1 MRMELKDIIPE
12 DFLVSITNSLT
23 YSTGL
28 GTAFI
33 DREGRHVGSQDSFCS
48 FCSKMNSFPEG
59 VCACE
64 KSNLMALEET
74 IRSGSP
80 HIYIC
85 HAGLTSFVVPMMYEG
100 EYLGAITAGQVFCD
114 DPSGYKRYEVDPPVD
129 LIQYDLKKLYPEIQT
144 LSRLQIESAVI
155 AFQCISNYIIQQIE
169 YNKVQQE
176 LSESLTTR
184 LRLENQLKIAEID
197 ALQKQIMPHFLFNV
211 LGGVVRLL
219 ESGQTEPAKSMLVSF
234 TRMMRYTLTDSAVSV
249 TLEKELGYI
258 GNYLSI
264 QKIRF
269 GNRLNYSIDC
279 SSRYNGILVPFFG
292 IQPLV
297 ENALKHGVLSCKD
310 GGNVSISCV
319 VDKEGFVISVSDDG
333 MGISADKLAEI
344 RTLMSKDAGKRPV
357 ENVGIYNSSRRFY
370 HMYEDS
376 VRYELTSLPSE
387 GTTVRIVLS
396 EPRYE

>member
-1 MRMELKDIIPE
+1 MSPELKDMIPE
-12 DFLVSITNSLT
+12 DFLISITDSLT

-33 DREGRHVGSQDSFCS
+33 DREGRHVGSQDSFCT
-48 FCSKMNSFPEG
+48 FCAKMNSFPEG
-59 VCACE
+59 KCACE
-64 KSNLMALEET
+64 RSNLMALEVT
-74 IRSGSP
+74 IRNEAP
-80 HIYIC
+80 LIYIC
-85 HAGLTSFVVPMMYEG
+85 HAGLISFVVPMVFEG

-114 DPSGYKRYEVDPPVD
+114 DPSGYIRYEADPPID
-129 LIQYDLKKLYPEIQT
+129 LAQHDLLKEYSEIQT

-155 AFQCISNYIIQQIE
+155 AFQCISNYIIQQTE

-184 LRLENQLKIAEID
+184 LRLENQLRIAEID

-234 TRMMRYTLTDSAVSV
+234 TRMMRYTLTDSEVSV

-269 GNRLNYSIDC
+269 GNRFDYSINC
-279 SSRYNGILVPFFG
+279 SSRYSAIRVPFFG

-297 ENALKHGVLSCKD
+297 ENALEHGVLSEKA
-310 GGNVSISCV
+310 GGTVSIDCSME
-319 VDKEGFVISVSDDG
+319 DEGFVISVTDNG
-333 MGISADKLAEI
+333 KGIPAEKMEEV
-344 RTLMSKDAGKRPV
+344 RMLMSEDGGRRPS
-357 ENVGIYNSSRRFY
+357 EHVGIYNSSRRFY
-370 HMYEDS
+370 HMYEDA
-376 VRYELTSLPSE
+376 VRYELSSSPEE
-387 GTTVRIVLS
+387 GTTVRIVLTD
-396 EPRYE
+396 PGYA

>member
-1 MRMELKDIIPE
+1 MSLELKDMIPE
-12 DFLVSITNSLT
+12 DFLISITNSLT

-33 DREGRHVGSQDSFCS
+33 DRDGRHVGSQDSFCS
-48 FCSKMNSFPEG
+48 FCARMNSFPEG

-64 KSNLMALEET
+64 KSNLMALKET
-74 IRSGSP
+74 IRTKAP

-85 HAGLTSFVVPMMYEG
+85 HAGLTSFVVPMEYEG
-100 EYLGAITAGQVFCD
+100 EYLGAISAGQVFCD
-114 DPSGYKRYEVDPPVD
+114 DPSGYKRYEVDSPVD
-129 LIQYDLKKLYPEIQT
+129 LSQHGLEEQLPKIQT

-155 AFQCISNYIIQQIE
+155 AFQCISNYIIQQME

-219 ESGQTEPAKSMLVSF
+219 ESGQTEPARSMLVSF
-234 TRMMRYTLTDSAVSV
+234 TRMMRYTLTDSGVSV

-269 GNRLNYSIDC
+269 GSRLDYSINC
-279 SSRYNGILVPFFG
+279 SSRYSRILVPFFG

-297 ENALKHGVLSCKD
+297 ENALEHGVLSSMD
-310 GGNVSISCV
+310 GGTVSIDCFM
-319 VDKEGFVISVSDDG
+319 ENGRFVISVMDDG
-333 MGISADKLAEI
+333 QGIPADKIEEVRA
-344 RTLMSKDAGKRPV
+344 LMSEDGGRRPS

-370 HMYEDS
+370 HMYENTVS
-376 VRYELTSLPSE
+376 YELKSSPSV
-387 GTTVRIVLS
+387 GTAIRIVLT